1 MVKVLLIHY
10 RLSKEQPL
18 TVAPWPYPHWRPV
31 CGSPTMGLCF
41 LDAGILITRTS
52 GRSAPIVLVPAFD
65 QDKLNV
71 V

>member
-1 MVKVLLIHY
+1 MGTPWSRSWRTLLESRRRIKSTYNLFTANSETQWVDEKKKTLVLY
-10 RLSKEQPL
+10 
-18 TVAPWPYPHWRPV
+18 
-31 CGSPTMGLCF
+31 F
-41 LDAGILITRTS
+41 TRTS